1 MNSPTILSNDL
12 IVSGRDIP
20 LKELLFAK
28 KVVHNYML
36 VAKSGSPVEL
46 LPEINSAIEGI
57 EYFKTE
63 ADPCQARNVISTML
77 SKVDT
82 GSFEQ
87 FHGSASTPSQA
98 LDELIEDRVQLIKKE
113 RQILFEAGYDVSKI

>member
-1 MNSPTILSNDL
+1 MNSSTVLSSEL

-36 VAKSGSPVEL
+36 VAQPGSPVEL
-46 LPEINSAIEGI
+46 LPEIVTAIDGI

-63 ADPCQARNVISTML
+63 SDTCQARNAISSML
-77 SKVDT
+77 DKVNT
-82 GSFEQ
+82 NSFEQ
-87 FHGSASTPSQA
+87 FNHSASKPSQA
-98 LDELIEDRVQLIKKE
+98 LDELIEDRVHLIKKE
-113 RQILFEAGYDVSKI
+113 RQMLLEAGYDVAKM

>member
-1 MNSPTILSNDL
+1 MNSSTILSSEL

-36 VAKSGSPVEL
+36 VAKPGSPVEL
-46 LPEINSAIEGI
+46 LPEIVGAIDGI

-63 ADPCQARNVISTML
+63 SDSCQARNVISSML
-77 SKVDT
+77 GKVDT
-82 GSFEQ
+82 SSFEQ
-87 FHGSASTPSQA
+87 FNHSASKPSQA
-98 LDELIEDRVQLIKKE
+98 LAELIEDRVQLIKKE
-113 RQILFEAGYDVSKI
+113 RQLLFEAGYDVSKI